1 MLQTCEI
8 TLTPNT
14 DGSYQEV
21 KSCQLSA
28 IGSSSASSG
37 SGAAAAPAAD
47 PIVVI
52 VSGHFRWFGPVT
64 TVCYIWDSMRP
75 ALLPRG
81 CFL

>member
-8 TLTPNT
+8 TLTPNS

-28 IGSSSASSG
+28 IGSSSASSSAA
-37 SGAAAAPAAD
+37 SGAAAIAD

-52 VSGHFRWFGPVT
+52 VSVHFGEFGV
-64 TVCYIWDSMRP
+64 S
-75 ALLPRG
+75 
-81 CFL
+81 